1 MKLAEALRLRSDYG
15 QRLDD
20 LHRRIER
27 NVIVQEGDEPQ
38 EDPSKLTEE
47 YEEIC
52 SQLVKLV
59 TSINLINA
67 EVKIKY
73 TIRGRAN
80 EQELTMTQAL
90 AERDILK
97 KKIQMYRSTVDGA
110 RLDQKFSYF
119 KLEIKFRAVVEI
131 PPIQKTID
139 ELSANLRGLDVKIQE
154 ANWIEEYNERI

>member
-20 LHRRIER
+20 LRYRIER
-27 NVIVQEGDEPQ
+27 NLIVQEGDEPQ
-38 EDPSKLTEE
+38 EDPLKLTEE

-52 SQLVKLV
+52 SRLVKLV
-59 TSINLINA
+59 TSVNLINA

-73 TIRGRAN
+73 AILGRSSDH
-80 EQELTMTQAL
+80 EITMTQAL

-97 KKIQMYRSTVDGA
+97 TKIRMYRSTVNGA
-110 RLDQKFSYF
+110 RLDQKFSYS
-119 KLEIKFRAVVEI
+119 KLEIKFRAVVKI

-154 ANWIEEYNERI
+154 ANWTEEYTERV